1 MSIFND
7 DLKRLDFENILWI
20 VFIGLGILN
29 IVADNYQK
37 DFISS
42 KNKYS
47 ENAANKIFLFIL
59 VISFIIYIYF
69 LLRNFNA
76 YERVSEKEKEIFG
89 IKVFGS
95 IFFVVG
101 VLCLIYFQLNQTNF
115 IGSPV

>member
-76 YERVSEKEKEIFG
+76 YERVSEKEKEIFS